1 MRDIEIH
8 ELGAAYALD
17 ALDPAER
24 AAYEAH
30 FADCAI
36 CRTEVDEHRETA
48 ATLGALTAAAPPAD
62 LKARVLEQVAT
73 TRQLPPRVTPV
84 SRIAEHRD
92 RRWLPALMAAA
103 AVLLIA
109 VSAALVI
116 DIRTESFNE
125 QVAALM
131 NDPATRVAELNGPT
145 GSVKLVWDD
154 AQVAVIGDE
163 LPPPEP
169 GMTYEL
175 WLIDAAGA
183 HPTGLLDPAD
193 DGTVRRMIDSPGEPA
208 AWGITIEPAA
218 GSAAPTT
225 PVLYQAEVAQT

>member
-1 MRDIEIH
+1 MSDIEIH

-17 ALDPAER
+17 ALDRAER
-24 AAYEAH
+24 TAYEAH
-30 FADCAI
+30 FAECAI

-48 ATLGALTAAAPPAD
+48 ATLSTLTAATPPAT
-62 LKARVLEQVAT
+62 LRAHVLEQVAT
-73 TRQLPPRVTPV
+73 TRQLSPRVTPV
-84 SRIAEHRD
+84 SRLADHRD
-92 RRWLPALMAAA
+92 RRLLPALLVAA

-131 NDPATRVAELNGPT
+131 NDPATRVAELDGPT

-154 AQVAVIGDE
+154 AQVAVIGAD
-163 LPPPEP
+163 LPPPGP
-169 GMTYEL
+169 GMRYEL

-193 DGTVRRMIDSPGEPA
+193 DGTVRRIIESPGDPT

-225 PVLYQAEVAQT
+225 PVLYQAEVAQA